1 MPSKGEKESSATG
14 AEQVAV
20 RKQLQKQLPP
30 DEPTGWH
37 QYKLYA
43 SYVLVATAAYIVPL
57 LLTPHHDKQLK
68 CVSTDDKANTSISF
82 GPSYALYG
90 QRLETGYL
98 RHVEA
103 VLRRL
108 GYSRTVAI
116 NSSEWDL
123 LWAHDYPFRT
133 MPELRNL
140 KPHQK
145 VNHFP
150 GSGYITNKVDLS
162 TSNLP
167 YIPAAFRLPRDKE
180 KFLQYAAS
188 KPAAVFVQKHNQ
200 HRGIK
205 ILSLDEMN
213 LNDDGTFVQEYV
225 SNPLLI
231 DGYKFD
237 IGVYTVLTSVDPLRL
252 YVYGGDI
259 LFRFC
264 PVKYHPFDPTVL
276 DKYVV
281 GDDYLPIWEVPSLKS
296 YYNDLGFSMKE
307 SFDAYMKSI
316 GKDTDKIWNQ
326 VDEAIRNIYL
336 AKEALIIQISSK
348 FKSTSNFFEMVRIDL
363 VLDEDLNVYLM
374 EANMSP
380 NLSSAHF
387 PPNQLLYE
395 QVLYSVFSLV
405 GVGRILYSSN
415 RKNSDEEAA
424 TEEMQASLKNI
435 VVFPEICKKCSSCDS
450 HECLLCRP
458 CLTGWTLNVLRSAY
472 KEHVFRRDCRR
483 LFPPSMDQAAV
494 STGKYLEDLTPENQL
509 MVRWFQ
515 GKCLQNKS
523 WCL

>member
-1 MPSKGEKESSATG
+1 MPSKREKESPAAGS
-14 AEQVAV
+14 EQL
-20 RKQLQKQLPP
+20 LQKPLPH
-30 DEPTGWH
+30 DEHTGRH

-43 SYVLVATAAYIVPL
+43 SCVLVAVAAYIVTL
-57 LLTPHHDKQLK
+57 LLPFLHDRQLK
-68 CVSTDDKANTSISF
+68 RDSTNDNISTSIKS

-103 VLRRL
+103 VLHRL
-108 GYSRTVAI
+108 GYSRTTAI
-116 NSSEWDL
+116 NSSEWNL

-162 TSNLP
+162 TSNLS
-167 YIPAAFRLPRDKE
+167 YIPAAFRLPKDKE
-180 KFLQYAAS
+180 KFLQYASSRPGAM
-188 KPAAVFVQKHNQ
+188 FVQKHNQ

-205 ILSLDEMN
+205 ILSINEIN
-213 LNDDGTFVQEYV
+213 LNDDSTFVQEYV

-252 YVYGGDI
+252 YAYGGDI

-281 GDDYLPIWEVPSLKS
+281 GDDYLPIWEVPSLKR

-316 GKDTDKIWNQ
+316 GKDTDKMWSQ

-336 AKEALIIQISSK
+336 AKEALIIGISSK

-405 GVGRILYSSN
+405 GVARILYSSD
-415 RKNSDEEAA
+415 RKNSHEEAA
-424 TEEMQASLKNI
+424 IEEMQASLKNI
-435 VVFPEICKKCSSCDS
+435 VVFPEICNKCNSCDS
-450 HECLLCRP
+450 HECLLCKP

-483 LFPPSMDQAAV
+483 LFPPPMDQSSV
-494 STGKYLEDLTPENQL
+494 NTEKYLKDLTPENQL

-515 GKCLQNKS
+515 GKCVQNKS